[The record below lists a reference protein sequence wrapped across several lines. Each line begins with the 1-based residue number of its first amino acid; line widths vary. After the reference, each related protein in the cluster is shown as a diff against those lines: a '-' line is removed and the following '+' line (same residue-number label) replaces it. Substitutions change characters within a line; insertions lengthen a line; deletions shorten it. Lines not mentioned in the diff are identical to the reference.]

1 MNRTSAPSGFTLV
14 ETIAVMVVLGV
25 ISAVLSSVLY
35 TATDAY
41 SIAETQRRSM
51 DEIGFAMEK
60 ITRLIREEPALSS
73 DPGSSGLTEA
83 GVSLLRF
90 ESGLRIE
97 LVGDAIEIE
106 IPGQGEAVLL
116 RDVDSCT
123 FTLYP
128 DGPGDVDPIDLGSG
142 QSPAPARLIE
152 CRIESGPYI
161 LTTRVLL
168 RSAYGTGS

>member
-1 MNRTSAPSGFTLV
+1 MNHRRALSGFTLV

-60 ITRLIREEPALSS
+60 IARLVREQPASAS
-73 DPGSSGLTEA
+73 DPGSSGLIEA
-83 GVSLLRF
+83 DAHLLRF

-97 LVGDAIEIE
+97 LVDRAIEIE
-106 IPGQGEAVLL
+106 IPGQGVAVLL

-128 DGPGDVDPIDLGSG
+128 DGPGDVEPIDPSGG
-142 QSPAPARLIE
+142 QSPAPTRVIE
-152 CRIESGPYI
+152 CRIDCGPYS
-161 LTTRVLL
+161 LSTRVLL
-168 RSAYGTGS
+168 RSAYGAGS

>member
-1 MNRTSAPSGFTLV
+1 MNRRAAPSGFTLV

-60 ITRLIREEPALSS
+60 ISRLIREEPALTS
-73 DPGSSGLTEA
+73 DPGSAGLVEA
-83 GVSLLRF
+83 ESYLLRF

-97 LVGDAIEIE
+97 LVEGAIEIE

-123 FTLYP
+123 FILYP
-128 DGPGDVDPIDLGSG
+128 DGPGDVEPIDLGSDE
-142 QSPAPARLIE
+142 SPSAARLIE
-152 CRIESGPYI
+152 CRIESGRYS
-161 LTTRVLL
+161 LSTRVLL